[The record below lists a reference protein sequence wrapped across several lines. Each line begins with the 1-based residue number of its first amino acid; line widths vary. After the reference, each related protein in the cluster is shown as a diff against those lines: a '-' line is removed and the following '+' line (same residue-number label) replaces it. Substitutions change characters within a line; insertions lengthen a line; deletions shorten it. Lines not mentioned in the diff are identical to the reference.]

1 MTRKVSKYSAV
12 QALLNDTGTSAVS
25 LLPEHPLCYEV
36 EGIKECLADINK
48 AIADGAE
55 LHELKGWIEFAAMQA
70 GFKLYA

>member
-36 EGIKECLADINK
+36 EGIKECLADIDN
-48 AIADGAE
+48 AITDGAD
-55 LHELKGWIEFAAMQA
+55 LRELKEWIQFAAMQT
-70 GFKLYA
+70 GIELT